1 VALDHARLPFRHE
14 RMEPLTRIERVT
26 YRLRSSRSD
35 RLSYRGLAAGQGF
48 EPRSRGS
55 GPRILPLDDPALVR
69 KAGVEPGVD
78 EFRARQVSRLP
89 SLPRGAPPEARTPF
103 SGLRVR
109 CITRHACGA
118 ERHVGV
124 EPVFPIES
132 GQEESNL
139 RSHAPKACALP
150 LGYGQLVD
158 RPGFEPGTFSLRGSC
173 SDQLELAA
181 QGLPG
186 LARRAARAGL
196 AGAHVRP

>member
-118 ERHVGV
+118 QSGMWESSPYFRLSLARRNRTSGLMPPKHV
-124 EPVFPIES
+124 PYHSAMAQCRLAYFD
-132 GQEESNL
+132 
-139 RSHAPKACALP
+139 HAA
-150 LGYGQLVD
+150 V
-158 RPGFEPGTFSLRGSC
+158 
-173 SDQLELAA
+173 LART
-181 QGLPG
+181 G
-186 LARRAARAGL
+186 LARRIVAGPSCRTFL
-196 AGAHVRP
+196 SPGFLTR